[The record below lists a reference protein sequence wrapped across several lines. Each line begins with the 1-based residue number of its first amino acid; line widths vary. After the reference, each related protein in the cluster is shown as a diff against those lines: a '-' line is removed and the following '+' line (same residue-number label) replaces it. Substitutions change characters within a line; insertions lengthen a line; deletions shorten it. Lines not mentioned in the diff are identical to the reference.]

1 MSVSASVS
9 VLVWVFVSQDRLS
22 FLAVS
27 FWFVVEVEIEKTKAR
42 MIVDMAVAVLAVF
55 VVFAVSNRMIVIG
68 FDKLRCM
75 WARDFSFDARC
86 GTLQWAWRFL
96 IVCLCYT

>member
-1 MSVSASVS
+1 MSR
-9 VLVWVFVSQDRLS
+9 DRIS

-27 FWFVVEVEIEKTKAR
+27 FWFVVEVEVEVEKTKA
-42 MIVDMAVAVLAVF
+42 MMTVDMAVAAVAVF
-55 VVFAVSNRMIVIG
+55 VVSNRMIVIG
-68 FDKLRCM
+68 FDKLRYM

-86 GTLQWAWRFL
+86 GTLQWGWRFL